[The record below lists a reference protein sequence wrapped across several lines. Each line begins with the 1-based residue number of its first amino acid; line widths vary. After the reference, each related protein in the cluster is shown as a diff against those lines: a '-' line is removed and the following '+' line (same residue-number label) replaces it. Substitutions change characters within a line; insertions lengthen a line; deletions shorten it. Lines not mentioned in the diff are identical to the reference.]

1 MLEGLAQS
9 DDDDIEPAIYYE
21 AGPFVHPRDFY
32 LLSFNRAK
40 QPTHEIEVGMLKPLF
55 ALGAGTA
62 RPKVRAYTSG
72 LEKLYRISLYPK
84 MGRVHDFMQQYL
96 ALQGNSG
103 PSHTAVA
110 AAFQGSSVT
119 HKSLFVENL
128 LISVNSL
135 EPPENK
141 YETIEMY
148 DLLYD
153 LAEGEVDD
161 FLRKALR
168 LLWIKV

>member
-1 MLEGLAQS
+1 MKKGIEHATPWEDYPETLAS
-9 DDDDIEPAIYYE
+9 HHREY
-21 AGPFVHPRDFY
+21 
-32 LLSFNRAK
+32 N
-40 QPTHEIEVGMLKPLF
+40 
-55 ALGAGTA
+55 
-62 RPKVRAYTSG
+62 
-72 LEKLYRISLYPK
+72 
-84 MGRVHDFMQQYL
+84 DFMQQYL